1 MKKPTKSGRKL
12 TPLVTRQAIW
22 DYWHKKSTPSTI
34 TSRPA
39 KLKLTD
45 KPCIQT
51 SLDFV
56 DTVRIIQQ
64 RNVSFYENI
73 WSITNETVKVL
84 YHKFLN
90 ENPGIKISYGTFL
103 ALKPFYVRPATTKDL
118 EMCCYKKRLH
128 ARWVIKAMIKNCE
141 KQMIDLDHINDYYTF
156 FEQVTQHCKKEEHTN
171 ITWDCTPDKKSCC
184 HHILTK
190 WHNLKTSI
198 LQQDDKSTEASMQ
211 HFEKVEVLM

>member
-1 MKKPTKSGRKL
+1 MTPNTCKHKSWLADGLATYIKDLNLNENDEMEVITLSLKNIGLLDKLRFLKKPTKSGRKL

-22 DYWHKKSTPSTI
+22 DYWHKKSTLSAI
-34 TSRPA
+34 TSWPA

-64 RNVSFYENI
+64 RNVNFYKKI

-103 ALKPFYVRPATTKDL
+103 ALKPFYVRPVTTKDL
-118 EMCCYKKRLH
+118 EMCCCQKHLH
-128 ARWVIKAMIKNCE
+128 ARWVIKLTIENCE
-141 KQMIDLDHINDYYTF
+141 KQMIDLGHINDYYVHVF
-156 FEQVTQHCKKEEHTN
+156 
-171 ITWDCTPDKKSCC
+171 W
-184 HHILTK
+184 
-190 WHNLKTSI
+190 TSN
-198 LQQDDKSTEASMQ
+198 ST
-211 HFEKVEVLM
+211 L